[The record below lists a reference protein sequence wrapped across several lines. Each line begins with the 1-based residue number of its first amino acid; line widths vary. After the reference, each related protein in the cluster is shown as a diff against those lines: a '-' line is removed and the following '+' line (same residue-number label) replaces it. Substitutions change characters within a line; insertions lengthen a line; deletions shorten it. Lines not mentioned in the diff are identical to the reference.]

1 MLGKQSAQMPVL
13 FGHFAVLFDYFARR
27 ALDLGAGFDAREFAL
42 PEPAFELLEVL
53 LPARSGPPLVVADAR
68 QIGLVLRCGV
78 SGLARGFC
86 PASVKYRLVCSK

>member
-1 MLGKQSAQMPVL
+1 MLGKQQTQTLVL
-13 FGHFAVLFDYFARR
+13 FGYFAVLFDDFARR

-42 PEPAFELLEVL
+42 PEPAFEFLEVL
-53 LPARSGPPLVVADAR
+53 LPARSGPPLVVADAS

-86 PASVKYRLVCSK
+86 PAFVKFRLVCSK